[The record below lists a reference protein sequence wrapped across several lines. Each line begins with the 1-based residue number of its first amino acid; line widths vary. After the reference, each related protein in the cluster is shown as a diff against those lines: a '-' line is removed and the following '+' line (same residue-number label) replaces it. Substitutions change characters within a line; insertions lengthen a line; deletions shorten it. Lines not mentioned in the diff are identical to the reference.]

1 MRVKRFVANDIQ
13 TAITKIKNEMGNDA
27 VILHTRYFKEGGILG
42 FFKKKYVEVTA
53 ATEGRNNLLQRPLKQ
68 LYDQQNIVPLS
79 RVQSQ
84 AVELPIV
91 SAVQKTPD
99 PLAVELADMKAAIT
113 QMSELLENNS
123 DTTRFPK
130 LGRDLLLR
138 LKKQEVEEKNA
149 ERAVKATLQQLPPKR
164 KPQAEK
170 INELLSVNLAKPL
183 KKSKPIII
191 KNTRM
196 KKPKIYAMVGPTGV
210 GKTTTL
216 AKLAST
222 FSVIE
227 RKKVAFIT
235 IDTYRIAAA
244 EQLKVIGEIMGT
256 PVIVVYSLAQL
267 QESLA
272 EVLDNDIIFIDTAG
286 RSHKNSAQ
294 MEELKNYLEIAGPD
308 EIFLAL
314 SCTAKYS
321 DMLNIIAAYE
331 DLKIS
336 RLIFTKLDE
345 TSYYGA
351 IYNVACKSK
360 YPLSYFTTGQGIPDD
375 IEVAD
380 PAKLVQLL
388 MKE

>member
-42 FFKKKYVEVTA
+42 FFKKNYVEVTA
-53 ATEGRNNLLQRPLKQ
+53 ATEGRNNLPQRPLKQ
-68 LYDQQNIVPLS
+68 S
-79 RVQSQ
+79 MVQSQ
-84 AVELPIV
+84 TVELPV
-91 SAVQKTPD
+91 VPAVQKTPD
-99 PLAVELADMKAAIT
+99 PLAMELADMKAAIT
-113 QMSELLENNS
+113 QMSELLENSS

-130 LGRDLLLR
+130 LGKDLLLR
-138 LKKQEVEEKNA
+138 LRKQEVEEKNA
-149 ERAVKATLQQLPPKR
+149 ERAVKATLQQLSPQR
-164 KPQAEK
+164 KPPAEK
-170 INELLSVNLAKPL
+170 INELLSANLAKPL

-191 KNTRM
+191 KNTRI
-196 KKPKIYAMVGPTGV
+196 KRPKVYAMVGPTGV

-227 RKKVAFIT
+227 QKKVAFIT

-321 DMLNIIAAYE
+321 DMLNIITAYE
-331 DLKIS
+331 DLKIT

-360 YPLSYFTTGQGIPDD
+360 YPLSYFTTGQSIPDD

-380 PAKLVQLL
+380 PVKLVQLL
-388 MKE
+388 TKE